1 MKQNYEVDVVA
12 WAQEQAQLLRSGKWL
27 QLDVE
32 HLAEEIEDVGR
43 SERRALAQ
51 RLAVLVEHLYKWQM
65 QPARQGKSWLTTI
78 RVQRLQVLALLDK
91 APSLKYLA
99 GQPEFW
105 LGVWHDA
112 VLLLVRET
120 ELDDIPTACPWT
132 LEQVLMPDWLP

>member
-1 MKQNYEVDVVA
+1 MRHNYDEDVVA

-32 HLAEEIEDVGR
+32 HLAKEIEDAGK
-43 SERRALAQ
+43 SEKRALAH
-51 RLAVLVEHLYKWQM
+51 RLGVLVEHLYNWQK
-65 QPARQGKSWLTTI
+65 QPEQQGTSWLTTI

-112 VLLLVRET
+112 VLLVRET
-120 ELDDIPTACPWT
+120 ELDDIPAECPWT
-132 LEQVLMPDWLP
+132 LEQVLAPDWLP